1 MRWSDFMRR
10 TRQGRSAG
18 SSDFGQ
24 WLEAAL
30 LVILLLQVARLLWA
44 LVTPVGPFGDW
55 RAREPVVVGA
65 DARAALFTGFD
76 PFFRTSNAGN
86 GAAQQVTS
94 LPLKLFGIR
103 VNEASGS
110 GSAIIEDESGV
121 QNSYA
126 VGDEISP
133 GVTLKAVEFDHVVI
147 QRGSADETLYIDQS
161 GSGEPVEGGEP
172 ALSGQPALPGG
183 QPGAAVPA
191 SGAPMPAP
199 PALGSL
205 APDSMLSAINMAPR
219 NEGGRVTGIVL
230 SSRQNPEIFAGAGF
244 RPGDIVVQVNGRPV
258 TSAGDIKQL
267 QDSVRPG
274 ARISLMVERGAA
286 TVPISLILPENR

>member
-10 TRQGRSAG
+10 ARQGRSAG

-30 LVILLLQVARLLWA
+30 LVILLIQVARLLWA

-76 PFFRTSNAGN
+76 PFFRSSSAGA

-133 GVTLKAVEFDHVVI
+133 GVTLKAVQFDHVII

-161 GSGEPVEGGEP
+161 GSGEPIEGGAPLTPGQAP
-172 ALSGQPALPGG
+172 AAA
-183 QPGAAVPA
+183 PGAA
-191 SGAPMPAP
+191 MPAP
-199 PALGSL
+199 PTLGAL
-205 APDSMLSAINMAPR
+205 APDSVLSAVNMAPR
-219 NEGGRVTGIVL
+219 NEGGKVTGIVV
-230 SSRQNPEIFAGAGF
+230 SARANPEIFAGAGF
-244 RPGDIVVQVNGRPV
+244 RPGDIVVQVNGRSV

-274 ARISLMVERGAA
+274 ARIALMVERGAA
-286 TVPISLILPENR
+286 TVPISLILPEN

>member
-10 TRQGRSAG
+10 ARQGRSTG

-30 LVILLLQVARLLWA
+30 LVILLIQVARLLWA

-76 PFFRTSNAGN
+76 PFFRSSSAGA

-133 GVTLKAVEFDHVVI
+133 GVTLKAVQFDHVII

-161 GSGEPVEGGEP
+161 GGGEP
-172 ALSGQPALPGG
+172 IEGGAPATPGQT
-183 QPGAAVPA
+183 PGAAPA
-191 SGAPMPAP
+191 PGAAMPAP

-205 APDSMLSAINMAPR
+205 APDSVLNAVNMVPR
-219 NEGGRVTGIVL
+219 NEGGKVTGIVV
-230 SSRQNPEIFAGAGF
+230 SARQNPEMFAGAGF

>member
-10 TRQGRSAG
+10 ARQGRSAG

-30 LVILLLQVARLLWA
+30 LVILLIQVARLLWA

-76 PFFRTSNAGN
+76 PFFRSSGAGT
-86 GAAQQVTS
+86 AQQVTS

-133 GVTLKAVEFDHVVI
+133 GVTLKAVQFDHVII

-161 GSGEPVEGGEP
+161 GSGEPIEGG
-172 ALSGQPALPGG
+172 
-183 QPGAAVPA
+183 VPA
-191 SGAPMPAP
+191 APGQAPSAAPAPGAPMPAP
-199 PALGSL
+199 PTLGSL
-205 APDSMLSAINMAPR
+205 APDSVLSAVTMVPR
-219 NEGGRVTGIVL
+219 NEGGKVTGIVV
-230 SSRQNPEIFAGAGF
+230 SARQNPEIFAGAGF